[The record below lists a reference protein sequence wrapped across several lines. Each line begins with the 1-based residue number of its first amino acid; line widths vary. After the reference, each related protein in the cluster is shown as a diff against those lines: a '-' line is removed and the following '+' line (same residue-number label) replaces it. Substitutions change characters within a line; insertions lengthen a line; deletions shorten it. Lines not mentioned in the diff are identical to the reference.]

1 MSVVAAIGVFPVVR
15 LPVANLLI
23 RVKAINVVAP
33 GLGAC
38 NGVNV
43 TKALLALLDHR
54 KDAVSKL
61 LAGSLPEGNGVE
73 L

>member
-33 GLGAC
+33 CLGAC
-38 NGVNV
+38 NGVSV

-54 KDAVSKL
+54 KGL
-61 LAGSLPEGNGVE
+61 GGEGFACVCEKYNGVE